1 MESDKQLMES
11 VFTRHKKKSP
21 HFCPFST
28 KEILTKSAFRGAT
41 RGDAPEENGK
51 IVNFL

>member
-21 HFCPFST
+21 HFRLFST
-28 KEILTKSAFRGAT
+28 TKALTKSAFRGAT
-41 RGDAPEENGK
+41 RGDPPEENGK
-51 IVNFL
+51 ILKLL